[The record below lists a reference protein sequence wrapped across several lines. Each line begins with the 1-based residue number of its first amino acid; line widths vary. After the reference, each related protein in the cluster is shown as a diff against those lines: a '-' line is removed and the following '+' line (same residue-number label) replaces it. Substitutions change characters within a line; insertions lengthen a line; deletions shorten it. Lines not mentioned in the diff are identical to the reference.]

1 MRIIHTSD
9 IHLDSPLTSRLPQD
23 KVRERRRELLSGFG
37 RLVEEAKA
45 LGVEAIIIAGDLFD
59 NSRVSRRALDT
70 ALGIIQDAREI
81 TFFYLQGNHEGDA
94 LIASARVMPENLKI
108 FGDDWTYY
116 DIGDVTVA
124 GRNVIQENMFDSLS
138 LSKER
143 KNIIVLHGEL
153 RDRSCAPDIIGIKE
167 AAGKNID
174 YLALGHYHSYSAEAI
189 DDRGAAVYSGTP
201 EGRGFDEVGDKGYSL
216 LSTSSDRVLHSFR
229 PFARRRLHIVPLE
242 LDGAVRTVEIG
253 ERAERALRSIPSSD
267 IVRLELTGRYFPT
280 LWKDTD
286 SLIREYSGRFYY
298 FEVKDSSR
306 IAINPDDYRHDM
318 SLKGEFIRTV
328 SRDSSLDEAAKE
340 KIIACGINAL
350 MGEDLFE
357 S

>member
-143 KNIIVLHGEL
+143 KNILVLHGEL